1 MRLQVTHTHSK
12 QLLLAATVAGAT
24 VAAWVPCAR
33 AGITETT
40 ASYLF
45 NFYTDVNGVDVFG
58 HYVTTDMRFNN
69 NMGMTFQWVHDRVV
83 FPAIDA
89 PPGSQEA
96 ADAITAASR
105 PIANSADPYQ
115 DYVKVRNSFE
125 GSVNY
130 EGYSAGYYVS
140 KESDYFAQMVSF
152 GYNRGFRGDN
162 LNISV
167 GGSYSW
173 DSIKPLAD
181 SDTPGIPDYRRTTHW
196 DVAATQVLSKTTVLR
211 AGAEFNRV
219 TGLQEDPY
227 RNVYV
232 AGTNVPENH
241 PNERMRQDYFVGLSQ
256 YIYNRSSIKLDYRFY
271 SDDWGVTSHMVG
283 VKLNQY
289 VNDEFVFRYRYR
301 YYAQLPSNFYRSEY
315 VQPGGVGGYQTAD
328 YRLSDFGAHLFGGQ
342 IQWYPHRFFGHL
354 GSRAQLT
361 FGYERYFNSN
371 NFSADVFET
380 GLQVAF

>member
-1 MRLQVTHTHSK
+1 MRLQVTHTGSK
-12 QLLLAATVAGAT
+12 QLLWAATVAGAS
-24 VAAWVPCAR
+24 VAALSTCAR
-33 AGITETT
+33 AGINETT

-45 NFYTDVNGVDVFG
+45 NYYTDVNGVDVFG
-58 HYVTTDMRFNN
+58 HYVTTGMRLDN
-69 NMGMTFQWVHDRVV
+69 NMGLNFQWVHDRVV

-96 ADAITAASR
+96 ADAITSASR

-125 GSVNY
+125 GSANY
-130 EGYSAGYYVS
+130 QGTSVGYYVS
-140 KESDYFAQMVSF
+140 SESDYFAQMVSF
-152 GYNRGFRGDN
+152 GYNHGFDGDN
-162 LNISV
+162 LNIAV
-167 GGSYSW
+167 GASYSW
-173 DSIKPLAD
+173 DNITPLEDAD
-181 SDTPGIPDYRRTTHW
+181 TQGIPDYRRTTHW
-196 DVAATQVLSKTTVLR
+196 DVTATQVVSKTTVLR

-241 PNERMRQDYFVGLSQ
+241 PEERMRHDIFLGVSQ
-256 YIYNRSSIKLDYRFY
+256 YIYNRSSIKLDYRYY
-271 SDDWGVTSHMVG
+271 SDDWGVASHMVG

-315 VQPGGVGGYQTAD
+315 VRPGGVGGYQTAD
-328 YRLSDFGAHLFGGQ
+328 YRLGDFGAHLFGGQ
-342 IQWYPHRFFGHL
+342 VQWYPHRFFGRL